1 MFYSTICD
9 QETETNGDTEV
20 ADQGL
25 VRETACAIVGKL
37 KSGEVT
43 PLDLLDVLE
52 KRIAEVDGKVNAL
65 PTLCFDRA
73 RNHAKALMKKP
84 AAERGLLAGLPIPI
98 KDLTNVEGVLTTQGS
113 PIYKDNI
120 PAKSDILV
128 EHLENNGG
136 VIYAKSNTPEFGAGA
151 NTFNEVFGPTRN
163 PWDTSRSAAGSS
175 GGAAVAL
182 ATGTAWL
189 AHGSDMGGSLRNP
202 ASFCGIVGIA
212 AEHRPR
218 RAYDS
223 GGDRSQSRPVQGPM
237 ARNVEDVALLLDA
250 MSGEHP
256 GDPLSLPVLPNSFL
270 SAARS
275 GSKPKR
281 IAYSPDL
288 GITPVDPEVAAITRK
303 AAQRFAEAGAIVE
316 EAHPDLRE
324 AHECFHVLRA
334 FDFALS
340 KAALLRTKRDL
351 LKPEVIWNIEEGLK
365 LTVEQLERAEAQ
377 RVAMT
382 ARTLE
387 FFDKYD
393 LLLCPATIVPPFPVE
408 NRYVAECAGKK
419 FDNYVEWLGI
429 VYAITLVCCPAL
441 SLPCGFTASGLPVGL
456 QMVAPPRGEAQLA
469 GRQPRCW
476 RIFWACAARRRSIR
490 ERRNRE
496 RRNRGTY
503 GRRQRAAAR
512 KQADAQQGA
521 LGARGKIPHRKDFAA
536 RRDAPAAGPASDK
549 GLADARSRADAE
561 HFARALA
568 ARRLRRGRKSDLLG
582 FCAVHRP
589 AAEQVRVRH
598 PLRHHMVALRQSMG
612 GAGDPRPARR
622 LPAARRGAVRGAAFA

>member
-1 MFYSTICD
+1 MR
-9 QETETNGDTEV
+9 
-20 ADQGL
+20 A
-25 VRETACAIVGKL
+25 TACAIVDKL
-37 KSGEVT
+37 NSGDVT

-52 KRIAEVDGKVNAL
+52 RRIADVDGKVNAL

-73 RNHAKALMKKP
+73 RSHAKELMKKP
-84 AAERGLLAGLPIPI
+84 LGGRGLLAGMPVPI
-98 KDLTNVEGVLTTQGS
+98 KDLTAVEGVLTTQGS

-120 PAKSDILV
+120 PARSDLLV
-128 EHLENNGG
+128 EHLETNGG

-151 NTFNEVFGPTRN
+151 NTFNEVFGATRN
-163 PWDTSRSAAGSS
+163 PWDVSRSAAGSS

-182 ATGTAWL
+182 ATGMAWL

-202 ASFCGIVGIA
+202 ASFCGIVGMRPSIGRVAHTPIA
-212 AEHRPR
+212 AI
-218 RAYDS
+218 
-223 GGDRSQSRPVQGPM
+223 DRNLGVQGPM
-237 ARNVEDVALLLDA
+237 ARNVEDLALLLDA
-250 MSGEHP
+250 MSGEHAA
-256 GDPLSLPVLPNSFL
+256 DPLSLPLLPASFL

-275 GSKPKR
+275 GKGPKR

-303 AAQRFAEAGAIVE
+303 AAARFAEAGAIVE

-334 FDFALS
+334 FDFAIS
-340 KAALLRTKRDL
+340 KAALLRSKRDM

-387 FFDKYD
+387 FFATYD
-393 LLLCPATIVPPFPVE
+393 LLLTPATIVAPFPVE

-456 QMVAPPRGEAQLA
+456 QMVAPPRGDAQLLA
-469 GRQPRCW
+469 G
-476 RIFWACAARRRSIR
+476 AKVL
-490 ERRNRE
+490 EDVLGV
-496 RRNRGTY
+496 RGTTP
-503 GRRQRAAAR
+503 
-512 KQADAQQGA
+512 
-521 LGARGKIPHRKDFAA
+521 I
-536 RRDAPAAGPASDK
+536 
-549 GLADARSRADAE
+549 
-561 HFARALA
+561 
-568 ARRLRRGRKSDLLG
+568 
-582 FCAVHRP
+582 
-589 AAEQVRVRH
+589 
-598 PLRHHMVALRQSMG
+598 
-612 GAGDPRPARR
+612 DPRPAK
-622 LPAARRGAVRGAAFA
+622 

>member
-1 MFYSTICD
+1 M
-9 QETETNGDTEV
+9 

-25 VRETACAIVGKL
+25 VRETACAVVDKL
-37 KSGEVT
+37 KAGDVT

-73 RNHAKALMKKP
+73 RTHAKALMDKP
-84 AAERGLLAGLPIPI
+84 AGERGLLAGLPVPI
-98 KDLTNVEGVLTTQGS
+98 KDLTAVAGVLTTQGS
-113 PIYKDNI
+113 PIFKDNI

-202 ASFCGIVGIA
+202 ASFCGVVGL
-212 AEHRPR
+212 RPSIGR
-218 RAYDS
+218 VAQTPKF
-223 GGDRSQSRPVQGPM
+223 GVDRTLGQQGPM
-237 ARNVEDVALLLDA
+237 ARNVEDLALFMDA
-250 MSGEHP
+250 MSGEHAA
-256 GDPLSLPVLPNSFL
+256 DPLSLPALPTSFL

-275 GSKPKR
+275 AKKPRR

-288 GITPVDPEVAAITRK
+288 GITPVDPEVKAITRK
-303 AAQRFAEAGAIVE
+303 AAERFAEAGVIVE

-324 AHECFHVLRA
+324 VHECFHVLRA
-334 FDFALS
+334 FDFAIS
-340 KAALLRTKRDL
+340 KAELLRTKRDL

-365 LTVEQLERAEAQ
+365 LTVEKLARAEAQ

-382 ARTLE
+382 ARALE
-387 FFDKYD
+387 FFDTYD
-393 LLLCPATIVPPFPVE
+393 LLLAPATIVPPFPVE
-408 NRYVAECAGKK
+408 NRYVAECDGKK

-456 QMVAPPRGEAQLA
+456 QMVAKPRAEAQLLA
-469 GRQPRCW
+469 GAKALED
-476 RIFWACAARRRSIR
+476 ILGL
-490 ERRNRE
+490 
-496 RRNRGTY
+496 RGTTP
-503 GRRQRAAAR
+503 
-512 KQADAQQGA
+512 
-521 LGARGKIPHRKDFAA
+521 I
-536 RRDAPAAGPASDK
+536 
-549 GLADARSRADAE
+549 
-561 HFARALA
+561 
-568 ARRLRRGRKSDLLG
+568 
-582 FCAVHRP
+582 
-589 AAEQVRVRH
+589 
-598 PLRHHMVALRQSMG
+598 
-612 GAGDPRPARR
+612 DPRAPK
-622 LPAARRGAVRGAAFA
+622 